1 MVIGIS
7 RDFETKKAYMLS
19 EENRRRT
26 GPR

>member
-19 EENRRRT
+19 DENRQRT
-26 GPR
+26 GSR